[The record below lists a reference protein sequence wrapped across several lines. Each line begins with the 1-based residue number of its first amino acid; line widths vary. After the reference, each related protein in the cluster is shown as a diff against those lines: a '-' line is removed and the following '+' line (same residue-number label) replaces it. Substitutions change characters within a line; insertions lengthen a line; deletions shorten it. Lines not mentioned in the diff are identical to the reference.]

1 MDIDREIEG
10 LREQLN
16 GLLNSDWLG
25 TAIVAAAFVVVTA
38 ACSRIVTVSLKRMLK
53 SKRGPIP
60 SASIFINI
68 ARVCVWAAGLSVMLS
83 ACFNVNVQ
91 AAITALGV
99 GGIAISLGF
108 QSTLSNLI
116 GGVQIV
122 LAGIVEPGERIRIS
136 TYEGV
141 VHDVT
146 WRHTTIETAKGELV
160 VVPNSVINTEA
171 LVKLPSKQGVT
182 AEADLAQPSA
192 KEEGSA
198 L

>member
-1 MDIDREIEG
+1 
-10 LREQLN
+10 
-16 GLLNSDWLG
+16 
-25 TAIVAAAFVVVTA
+25 
-38 ACSRIVTVSLKRMLK
+38 
-53 SKRGPIP
+53 
-60 SASIFINI
+60 
-68 ARVCVWAAGLSVMLS
+68 MLS
-83 ACFNVNVQ
+83 SCFNVNVQ

-141 VHDVT
+141 VRDVT
-146 WRHTTIETAKGELV
+146 WRHTEIETADGEFV

-171 LVKLPSKQGVT
+171 LVKLPPLDGC
-182 AEADLAQPSA
+182 
-192 KEEGSA
+192 GSGEVA
-198 L
+198 HS